1 MLSFFRDARRYRST
15 SAGIADSGP
24 LAGFVRSPVKEMK
37 EGVGRR
43 AMTVGI
49 MDFRKM
55 EIEEA
60 ASQFVTARSSWA
72 DVTSFCRNLE
82 FYMIRLVI

>member
-1 MLSFFRDARRYRST
+1 VIRYTILSFRREASRYRST

-24 LAGFVRSPVKEMK
+24 EAGFVRSAVKEMK

-43 AMTVGI
+43 AMTLGM

-60 ASQFVTARSSWA
+60 ESQFVTASNSWA
-72 DVTSFCRNLE
+72 DVTSF
-82 FYMIRLVI
+82 